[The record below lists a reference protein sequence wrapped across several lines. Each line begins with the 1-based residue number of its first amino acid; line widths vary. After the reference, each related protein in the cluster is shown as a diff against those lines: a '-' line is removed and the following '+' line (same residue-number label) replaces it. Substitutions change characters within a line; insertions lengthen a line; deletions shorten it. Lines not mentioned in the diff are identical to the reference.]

1 MATAI
6 TAEQAFDMTIGV
18 ITRDHYL
25 PEKRKRRKPNTV
37 YGYESS
43 INLHVLPKWEERP
56 IGSITH
62 DEVQEWADALSQ
74 TDAHVGGAEK
84 AYKCLRQI
92 IRWAMDKWGILMV
105 DPTRKIE
112 FARQKAHQPA
122 VLTQRRLKKL
132 IRGLV
137 GCAHEATG
145 IIQAAIGCRP
155 SENYYIHWEWINW
168 RTGCIHIG
176 GSLHELPGNLY
187 ESETKTAKGDRD
199 AWLAPWALDR
209 LHDIW
214 VALGRPKGRIIGDAK
229 PSKVYRALKR
239 WATQHKLPWVGMRN
253 LRHTWGTIAA
263 KNNPIEAVSAMMGH
277 SNIQTTYRYY
287 YQLTLATIRRVQRKV
302 ARSILGKTSDDMYK
316 GINIVVH
323 RCDELPLAA

>member
-1 MATAI
+1 MTTAI
-6 TAEQAFDMTIGV
+6 TAEQAINMTIGS
-18 ITRDHYL
+18 IAGEYYL

-43 INLHVLPKWEERP
+43 INLHVLPKWEGRA

-62 DEVQEWADALSQ
+62 DEVQDWADELSQ
-74 TDAHVGGAEK
+74 TKAGVGGAEK

-112 FARQKAHQPA
+112 FDRQPQYRPET
-122 VLTQRRLKKL
+122 LTQRRMKKL
-132 IRGLV
+132 IRGMV
-137 GCAHEATG
+137 GCAHEPTAVLQCALG
-145 IIQAAIGCRP
+145 LRP
-155 SENYYIHWEWINW
+155 SENYALRWEQINW
-168 RTGCIHIG
+168 RNGVVHIG
-176 GSLHELPGNLY
+176 ASLHELPGNIY
-187 ESETKTAKGDRD
+187 ESNTKTAKGDRD
-199 AWLAPWALDR
+199 TYLPPWALDR

-214 VALGRPKGRIIGDAK
+214 VELGRPKGRIIGDAK
-229 PSKVYRALKR
+229 PSKVYRTLKR
-239 WATQHKLPWVGMRN
+239 WAKQHRLPWVGMRN
-253 LRHTWGTIAA
+253 LRHSWGTIAA
-263 KNNPIEAVSAMMGH
+263 RNNPIEAVAAMMGH
-277 SNIQTTYRYY
+277 CDVQITYRYY

-323 RCDELPLAA
+323 RGDELPMAA